1 MDSGHAHLYGSVRE
15 LPASLTNFMASESP
29 RSLDRLRHHY
39 EVERELAA
47 RLRKS
52 TREERTTLFATLYGE
67 LFDRVPDHPRLTRRD
82 TPADSRRKVASQM
95 RLLAPFL
102 KPDSTL
108 LEFAPGDCRLAA
120 AAAAKVKKVIGVD
133 ISDQRS
139 STEESPA
146 NLELVVYDGYQ
157 LDVAPQSVDICF
169 SYQFLEHLHPDDIDP
184 HFQIA
189 RRVLKPGGVYVFDTP
204 HRYTGPHDISAHF
217 TDKLECF
224 HFQEWTHR
232 EMRKLLK
239 KHGFSTTWVFRFGKP
254 QRSYFANALVDG
266 IELLMSVVPH
276 KLRRKLCQR
285 ILPSVGLV
293 AVAD

>member
-1 MDSGHAHLYGSVRE
+1 
-15 LPASLTNFMASESP
+15 MASEST
-29 RSLDRLRHHY
+29 RSPDRLRHHY

-47 RLRKS
+47 LLRKS
-52 TREERTTLFATLYGE
+52 TKEERTQLFAKLYGE
-67 LFDRVPDHPRLTRRD
+67 LFERVPDHPRLTRRD
-82 TPADSRRKVASQM
+82 TPEDSRRKVASQM
-95 RLLAPFL
+95 RLLQPFL
-102 KPDSTL
+102 KPEATV

-139 STEESPA
+139 ATEQSPP
-146 NLELVVYDGYQ
+146 NLELVVYDGYT
-157 LDVAPQSVDICF
+157 LNVPPASVDVCF

-184 HFQIA
+184 HFQMA

-204 HRYTGPHDISAHF
+204 HRYTGPHDISAFF

-239 KHGFSTTWVFRFGKP
+239 RHGFSTTWVLRFGKP
-254 QRSYFANALVDG
+254 QKSALANAAVDTA
-266 IELLMSVVPH
+266 ELLLSPVPH
-276 KLRRKLCQR
+276 KLRRSLCSR
-285 ILPSVGLV
+285 AFPSVGLV

>member
-1 MDSGHAHLYGSVRE
+1 MS
-15 LPASLTNFMASESP
+15 ASSS

-39 EVERELAA
+39 EVEKELAG

-52 TREERTTLFATLYGE
+52 TREERTTLFATLYNE
-67 LFDRVPDHPRLTRRD
+67 LFERVPDHPRLTRRD
-82 TPADSRRKVASQM
+82 TPQDSQRKVASQM

-102 KPDSTL
+102 KPDATL

-139 STEESPA
+139 ATEESPP
-146 NLELVVYDGYQ
+146 NLELVVYDGYV
-157 LDVAPQSVDICF
+157 LDVPPQSVDICF

-204 HRYTGPHDISAHF
+204 HRYTGPHDISAFF
-217 TDKLECF
+217 TDRLECF

-239 KHGFSTTWVFRFGKP
+239 RHGFSTTWVFRFGKP
-254 QRSYFANALVDG
+254 QRSVWANALVDG
-266 IELLMSVVPH
+266 LELMFSPLPH

-285 ILPSVGLV
+285 LFPSVGLV

>member
-1 MDSGHAHLYGSVRE
+1 
-15 LPASLTNFMASESP
+15 MASEST
-29 RSLDRLRHHY
+29 RSLERLRHHY
-39 EVERELAA
+39 EVERELAG
-47 RLRKS
+47 RLRQS
-52 TREERTTLFATLYGE
+52 TSAERTTLFATLYGE
-67 LFDRVPDHPRLTRRD
+67 LFERVPDHPRLTRRD
-82 TPADSRRKVASQM
+82 TPEDSRRKVASQM

-102 KPDSTL
+102 KPDSVL

-120 AAAAKVKKVIGVD
+120 AAAAKVKKVVCVD

-139 STEESPA
+139 ATEQSPP
-146 NLELVVYDGYQ
+146 NLELVVYDGYA
-157 LDVAPQSVDICF
+157 LNVPPQSVDICF

-189 RRVLKPGGVYVFDTP
+189 RSVLKSGGVYVFDTP
-204 HRYTGPHDISAHF
+204 HRYTGPHDISAFF

-239 KHGFSTTWVFRFGKP
+239 RHGFSTTWVFRFGKP
-254 QRSYFANALVDG
+254 QRSAFLNALVDG
-266 IELLMSVVPH
+266 IELLLSPVPH
-276 KLRRKLCQR
+276 KLRRKLCRR
-285 ILPSVGLV
+285 IFPSVGLA